1 MQPSTTLLEAGYWA
15 VVGEECAEVVVGSGW
30 NCDRGGFVVFST
42 FTCGGCVMSDW
53 VSLVAWLAA
62 SAAFLYL
69 SILVLLPAVE

>member
-1 MQPSTTLLEAGYWA
+1 
-15 VVGEECAEVVVGSGW
+15 
-30 NCDRGGFVVFST
+30 
-42 FTCGGCVMSDW
+42 MSDW